1 MPYGLKKE
9 TVEKILHLFSHYD
22 EIDESILYGSRAKGH
37 YKPGSDID
45 LSLKGANLNLHIVN
59 KISLDIDDLLLPYTF
74 DLSLYSHI
82 TNPDLLAH
90 IARVGKTF
98 YKKEIKKTSA

>member
-1 MPYGLKKE
+1 MSYGLKKE
-9 TVEKILHLFSHYD
+9 TVEKILRLFSHYD
-22 EIDESILYGSRAKGH
+22 EIDEAILYGSRAKGN

-82 TNPDLLAH
+82 TNPDLLSH

-98 YKKEIKKTSA
+98 YKKEIKKTS

>member
-9 TVEKILHLFSHYD
+9 TVEKILNLFSQYN
-22 EIDESILYGSRAKGH
+22 EIDEAILYGSRAKGN

-45 LSLKGANLNLHIVN
+45 LCLKGDHLNLHILN
-59 KISLDIDDLLLPYTF
+59 KISLDIDDLFLPYTL

-82 TNPDLLAH
+82 ANPDLLSH
-90 IARVGKTF
+90 ISRVGQIF
-98 YKKEIKKTSA
+98 YKKGKP